1 MDRRS
6 PAKSY
11 CRPEPDSRPHRRHPL
26 PSNRMSRRG
35 HRYKEPSEP
44 TYFTLRVESLVF
56 GGAGLAHG
64 PDGRVVFVSFAAPGE
79 LVEALVERE
88 YPDYLQA
95 VVSGVIEPSP
105 ERVEA
110 PCPLFGECGGCQLQ
124 HMSYPAQLAAKE
136 AIVREQLRRIGRLDD
151 SVVRPICGAA
161 DPWGYRNHLRFSTG
175 KKYGDVG
182 YIGRKGYGLLKVEAC
197 PIADPWVSELLPKLQ
212 GHGAGL
218 HQVQVRHSAETGT
231 FLINPAI
238 DALGVPSG
246 QKAYVEE
253 LGGRRF
259 DVSASAFFQVNHAQA
274 EQMLRL
280 VGEALPDRGHLLIDG
295 FAGVGTFAVLF
306 ADRFER
312 VLAIEESNSAAK
324 DSERNLAQAPN
335 VQMLVGK
342 VEDVLPQL
350 EERPDAIVLDPPRPG
365 CAPPV
370 LRAIKEFQ
378 PATVVYVSCNPA
390 TLARDLRIL
399 VDGGYRL
406 DWVTPL
412 DMFPQTGHIE
422 CVSKLTFVRAPEAQ
436 PESELLVDEAPEEF
450 DSDWDA

>member
-1 MDRRS
+1 M
-6 PAKSY
+6 
-11 CRPEPDSRPHRRHPL
+11 
-26 PSNRMSRRG
+26 
-35 HRYKEPSEP
+35 
-44 TYFTLRVESLVF
+44 F
-56 GGAGLAHG
+56 GGAGLGHG

-88 YPDYLQA
+88 YPDYIQA
-95 VVSGVIEPSP
+95 VVSRVVEASP
-105 ERVEA
+105 DRVE
-110 PCPLFGECGGCQLQ
+110 PECGLFGECGGCQLQ

-136 AIVREQLRRIGRLDD
+136 AVVREQLRRIGRLDD
-151 SVVRPICGAA
+151 SVVRPIVGAA
-161 DPWGYRNHLRFSTG
+161 NPWGYRNHLRFSTG

-182 YIGRKGYGLLKVEAC
+182 YISRKGFGLLKVESC

-218 HQVQVRHSAETGT
+218 HQVQVRHSAETDT
-231 FLINPAI
+231 YLVNPAI
-238 DALGVPSG
+238 PSLDLPTG

-274 EQMLRL
+274 EQMVRL
-280 VGEALPDRGHLLIDG
+280 VGEALPERGELLVDG

-306 ADRFER
+306 AERFER

-335 VQMLVGK
+335 VEMLVGK
-342 VEDVLPQL
+342 VEDILPEL
-350 EERPDAIVLDPPRPG
+350 EERPDAIILDPPRPG

-370 LRAIKEFQ
+370 LRAILDFQ
-378 PATVVYVSCNPA
+378 PKVVVYVSCNPA

-399 VDGGYRL
+399 VDGGYEL
-406 DWVTPL
+406 DHVTPL

-422 CVSKLTFVRAPEAQ
+422 CVSRLTFSGLPATA
-436 PESELLVDEAPEEF
+436 
-450 DSDWDA
+450 DSADDAVP

>member
-1 MDRRS
+1 
-6 PAKSY
+6 
-11 CRPEPDSRPHRRHPL
+11 
-26 PSNRMSRRG
+26 MSRRG
-35 HRYKEPSEP
+35 HRYKEPAEP
-44 TYFTLRVESLVF
+44 TYLTLRVEALVF

-88 YPDYLQA
+88 YPDYIQA
-95 VVSGVIEPSP
+95 VVSRVVEASP
-105 ERVEA
+105 DRVE
-110 PCPLFGECGGCQLQ
+110 PECGLFGECGGCQLQ

-136 AIVREQLRRIGRLDD
+136 AVVREQLRRIGRLDD
-151 SVVRPICGAA
+151 SVVRPIVGAA
-161 DPWGYRNHLRFSTG
+161 NPWGYRNHLRFSTG

-182 YIGRKGYGLLKVEAC
+182 YISRKGFGLLKVESC

-218 HQVQVRHSAETGT
+218 HQVQVRHSAETDT
-231 FLINPAI
+231 YLVNPAI
-238 DALGVPSG
+238 PSLDLPTG

-274 EQMLRL
+274 EQMVRL
-280 VGEALPDRGHLLIDG
+280 VGEALPERGELLVDG

-306 ADRFER
+306 AERFER

-335 VQMLVGK
+335 VEMLVGK
-342 VEDVLPQL
+342 VEDILPEL
-350 EERPDAIVLDPPRPG
+350 EERPDAIILDPPRPG

-370 LRAIKEFQ
+370 LRAILDFQ
-378 PATVVYVSCNPA
+378 PKVVVYVSCNPA

-399 VDGGYRL
+399 VDGGYEL
-406 DWVTPL
+406 DHVTPL

-422 CVSKLTFVRAPEAQ
+422 CVSRLTFSGLRAA
-436 PESELLVDEAPEEF
+436 A
-450 DSDWDA
+450 DSADDAVP